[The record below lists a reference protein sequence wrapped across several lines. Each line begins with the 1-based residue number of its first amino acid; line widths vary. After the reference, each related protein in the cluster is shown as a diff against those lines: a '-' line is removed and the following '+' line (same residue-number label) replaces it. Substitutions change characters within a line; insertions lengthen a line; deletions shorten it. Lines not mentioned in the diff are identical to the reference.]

1 MNQIRTSKNVKREQL
16 SICRRSFRSWCA
28 MAVAM
33 LWINCHAPGR
43 CKISGAWIGQ
53 HFNVPIEQVALVDS
67 PQGPLLLTY
76 AGRTYVGYSMGPDG
90 RIEAEQF
97 HYQGGTS
104 LLSDRIECA
113 EFDGKMLRLVTSQQF
128 IDISLSRTDSDFF
141 RFDDDAQGV
150 SIPLIEIMR
159 CAVID
164 GRRYVVWSRN
174 LSSIS
179 DANIEI
185 GLGYL
190 DSNHQIHRLGVP
202 FYRGESSSV
211 RAALRMPGTFDR
223 DSRLWLLDVP
233 TQGVLLRVSLD
244 GTVMDREPVGGTTPY
259 LLHWLKMDDSR
270 WSGLHGGQWIW
281 FELTRRPIDAPVEAG
296 LAVSNTAQSLQFRLP
311 GDDVLLVAAST
322 DGLRVRRWDAKTA
335 SLGPIIHTPMTIET
349 CDIALSAY

>member
-1 MNQIRTSKNVKREQL
+1 MS
-16 SICRRSFRSWCA
+16 
-28 MAVAM
+28 
-33 LWINCHAPGR
+33 
-43 CKISGAWIGQ
+43 
-53 HFNVPIEQVALVDS
+53 
-67 PQGPLLLTY
+67 
-76 AGRTYVGYSMGPDG
+76 PDG

-113 EFDGKMLRLVTSQQF
+113 EFDGRMLRLVTSQQF

-141 RFDDDAQGV
+141 RFDDDDRGV
-150 SIPLIEIMR
+150 RIPLIEIIR
-159 CAVID
+159 CAVVD
-164 GRRYVVWSRN
+164 GMRYVVWSRS
-174 LSSIS
+174 LSSIT

-202 FYRGESSSV
+202 FYSGESSSV

-223 DSRLWLLDVP
+223 DSRLWLLDIP

-244 GTVMDREPVGGTTPY
+244 GTVIAREPVVGTTPY

-270 WSGLHGGQWIW
+270 WSGLHGGRWVW
-281 FELTRRPIDAPVEAG
+281 FELTRRPINSPVEAG

-311 GDDVLLVAAST
+311 SGDVLLVAAST
-322 DGLRVRRWDAKTA
+322 DGLRVRRWEPQTA
-335 SLGPIIHTPMTIET
+335 SLGPTIHTPMTIET
-349 CDIALSAY
+349 CDIALSAH